1 MERKSCCGSR
11 SYLPSSCV
19 STIPNKETIPV
30 MTPPKKEEDVKPQIT
45 TTHEEDAQVGVI
57 QTPKTEE
64 KQAETVKSEVPDI
77 KIDEVVTDLNQERPP
92 SEETLAK
99 FEAQLTDIFK
109 VENKLNNFCVQFST
123 NSPSKT

>member
-1 MERKSCCGSR
+1 MERKICCGSR

-64 KQAETVKSEVPDI
+64 KQAET
-77 KIDEVVTDLNQERPP
+77 
-92 SEETLAK
+92 
-99 FEAQLTDIFK
+99 FM
-109 VENKLNNFCVQFST
+109 ST
-123 NSPSKT
+123 NWRIRASICRGPIFQKPIPIVFSCGCLASLKKLRAAKYV